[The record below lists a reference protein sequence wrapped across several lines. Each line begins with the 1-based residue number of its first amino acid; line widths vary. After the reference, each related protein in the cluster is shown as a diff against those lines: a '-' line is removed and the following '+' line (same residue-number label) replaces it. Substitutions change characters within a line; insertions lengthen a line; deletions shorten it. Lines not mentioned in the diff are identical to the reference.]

1 MCQGEHERAR
11 NHECGG
17 RVGVVRECVRVGA
30 LFAFVCMRVRKKD
43 IQTDRPG
50 REQRGGRRERE
61 QGLSRVFWLLCG
73 GG

>member
-1 MCQGEHERAR
+1 M
-11 NHECGG
+11 
-17 RVGVVRECVRVGA
+17 VRECVRVGA